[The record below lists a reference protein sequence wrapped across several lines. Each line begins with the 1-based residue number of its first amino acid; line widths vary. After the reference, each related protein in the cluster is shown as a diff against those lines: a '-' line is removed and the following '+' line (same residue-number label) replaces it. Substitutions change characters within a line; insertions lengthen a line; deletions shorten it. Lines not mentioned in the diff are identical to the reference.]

1 MALGGTGVRV
11 VLEIQP
17 GLLYEHML
25 QPIELS
31 GPLELH
37 HLTIFKCNFE
47 NGNFLT
53 QPRITGLEPWRK
65 EVSLSLLMLTTG
77 SVSPHA
83 LPQPPFPIFSPCSSW
98 FSQDFSNENER
109 KAIAVL

>member
-1 MALGGTGVRV
+1 MALGGTGVRA

-17 GLLYEHML
+17 GLLYKHML

-37 HLTIFKCNFE
+37 HPTIFKC
-47 NGNFLT
+47 NFLT

-77 SVSPHA
+77 SVSP
-83 LPQPPFPIFSPCSSW
+83 QSPFPIFSPCSSW
-98 FSQDFSNENER
+98 DFSNENER
-109 KAIAVL
+109 NAIVVL